1 MERNDGIEQQS
12 NIRQRA
18 PGELVSN
25 AAVVDARR
33 AVKARHI
40 VTVPQAATE
49 AFAIAREWVRKI
61 PDYEIVN
68 EVNDQLIAWKTA
80 AGSRLRHAGSVN
92 LREHGDAATEV
103 RIEIDY
109 EPADVAF
116 GVMFDDLTRAL
127 LQTR

>member
-1 MERNDGIEQQS
+1 MESRKTNEDSRIAP
-12 NIRQRA
+12 RA
-18 PGELVSN
+18 PGEIVSA

-40 VTVPQAATE
+40 VTTSRTLNE
-49 AFAIAREWVRKI
+49 AFAVARQWVIHI

-68 EVNDQLIAWKTA
+68 ELGDHLIAWKTPA
-80 AGSRLRHAGSVN
+80 DSKLRHAGSVN
-92 LREHGDAATEV
+92 LREIGDGKTEA

-116 GVMFDDLTRAL
+116 GVLFDDLTRAL
-127 LQTR
+127 LTAG